1 MTIKIGALAGALPGT
16 SPVSGSGGKGFEA
29 AFRDALQQTSTAVA
43 RAESAGR
50 EAAVTSVDAHEV
62 AAALT
67 DAETLVESLVAIR
80 DKLVA
85 AYNELVRTPI

>member
-1 MTIKIGALAGALPGT
+1 MTIKIGALTGALPGA
-16 SPVSGSGGKGFEA
+16 SPVSGGGKGFEA
-29 AFRDALQQTSTAVA
+29 VFRDALQQASTAVS
-43 RAESAGR
+43 RAETAGR
-50 EAAVTSVDAHEV
+50 DAAVSSVDAHEV

-67 DAETLVESLVAIR
+67 DAETMVESLVAIR

>member
-1 MTIKIGALAGALPGT
+1 MTVKIGALSGPLSGV
-16 SPVSGSGGKGFEA
+16 SPVSGGGGKGFEA
-29 AFRDALQQTSTAVA
+29 VFRETLQQASAAVGKAEMAGRDAALS
-43 RAESAGR
+43 
-50 EAAVTSVDAHEV
+50 SVDAHEV

-67 DAETLVESLVAIR
+67 DAETMVESLVAIR

>member
-1 MTIKIGALAGALPGT
+1 MTIKIGALAGALPGA
-16 SPVSGSGGKGFEA
+16 SPAAGSGKGFEA
-29 AFRDALQQTSTAVA
+29 VFRETVQQASAAVA
-43 RAESAGR
+43 KAESTGR
-50 EAAVTSVDAHEV
+50 EAALSAVDTHEV

-67 DAETLVESLVAIR
+67 DAETMVESLVAIR

>member
-1 MTIKIGALAGALPGT
+1 MTIKIGALTTPLPGA
-16 SPVSGSGGKGFEA
+16 SSLGGGGKGFESV
-29 AFRDALQQTSTAVA
+29 FRETVQQAT
-43 RAESAGR
+43 
-50 EAAVTSVDAHEV
+50 AAVTKAEATGRDAAVSSVDVHQV

-67 DAETLVESLVAIR
+67 DAETMVESLVAIR